1 VPALLSFHAALTTD
15 VLIWALWST
24 LVGWWATHLP
34 DEAFDRDGR
43 VTRLRPWEREGR
55 TYARVGVRRWKGHL
69 PDLGGL
75 VGGRRKRL
83 PSGRD
88 PDEWRVLAVETR
100 RAECAHWVILL
111 ALPVEALIRSGV
123 VLVPMTAYALVAN
136 VPCIVAQRYNRGRL
150 EALLAARRRR
160 RTATS

>member
-43 VTRLRPWEREGR
+43 VTRL
-55 TYARVGVRRWKGHL
+55 RVGVRRWKGHL

-136 VPCIVAQRYNRGRL
+136 VPCIVAQRSNRGRL